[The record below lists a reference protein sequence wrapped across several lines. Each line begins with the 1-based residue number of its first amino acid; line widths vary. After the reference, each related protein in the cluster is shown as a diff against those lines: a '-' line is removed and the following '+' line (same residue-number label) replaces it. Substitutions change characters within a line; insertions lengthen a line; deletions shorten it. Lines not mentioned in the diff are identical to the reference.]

1 MVQLACSNCYTLQHT
16 KSHAEGLDPVMEQYN
31 ASLPYDRLFYA
42 EDIAGSIAFA
52 RANKENGILTAE
64 EFAAIEQGLA
74 QIKQEWASR
83 PTTKTSTRRTSE
95 G

>member
-1 MVQLACSNCYTLQHT
+1 
-16 KSHAEGLDPVMEQYN
+16 MEQYN

-52 RANKENGILTAE
+52 RANKNNGILTAD
-64 EFAAIEQGLA
+64 EFAAIEKGMA
-74 QIKQEWASR
+74 QIKEEWASNSFEVK
-83 PTTKTSTRRTSE
+83 KTSTPPTSD